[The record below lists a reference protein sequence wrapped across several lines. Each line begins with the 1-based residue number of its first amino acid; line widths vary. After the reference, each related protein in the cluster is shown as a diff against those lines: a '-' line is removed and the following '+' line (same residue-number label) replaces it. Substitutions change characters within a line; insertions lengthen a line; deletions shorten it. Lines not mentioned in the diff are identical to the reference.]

1 MHGLFTT
8 GPGKAEREEQMVG
21 SGGGGPV
28 EAVFWIDEVKVQWR
42 IRGSAWVVARDVD
55 AEVGDGGESSGVR
68 TLKAEIGE
76 RMRTVHQNGI
86 ADWSWGKELT
96 AQFGNCSPGMRGSWR
111 NPPPGT
117 PVDNGE
123 EQSNNEGQHHL
134 GQQVEDLEDPV
145 ARENF
150 RVVIIK
156 PDLVES
162 IDLTDPTK
170 SRRHLYT
177 FIVEDDAEK
186 GVKKGDWKE
195 EILWP

>member
-1 MHGLFTT
+1 MQKVSDLFTT
-8 GPGKAEREEQMVG
+8 GPGKAKHEEQMVG
-21 SGGGGPV
+21 CGGGGPV
-28 EAVFWIDEVKVQWR
+28 EAVFWVDEVKVQWR
-42 IRGSAWVVARDVD
+42 IRGTAWVVARDVE
-55 AEVGDGGESSGVR
+55 AEVGEHGETSGVR

-76 RMRTVHQNGI
+76 RMRIVDQEKVPE
-86 ADWSWGKELT
+86 WSWAKELT
-96 AQFGNCSPGMRGSWR
+96 AHFGNCSPGMRGSWR

-117 PVDNGE
+117 PVKGE
-123 EQSNNEGQHHL
+123 PDEDHKL
-134 GQQVEDLEDPV
+134 GQQVDDLEDPV

-162 IDLTDPTK
+162 VDLTDPKK

-177 FIVEDDAEK
+177 FVVEDDAEK